1 MRLAQRRLLE
11 CLAWFDDAA
20 RQRHLSAVP
29 SERARAKREHDVR
42 TPGDGKHQQQP
53 GRIADAGMIESF
65 WPLTARLRRQE
76 RLRRRARER
85 SLQPGRKTRAGN
97 QALLESDVVL
107 AVGAYL
113 LPQTRVFAPW
123 ILFVGVVIAFV
134 IEGVRIVPQ
143 QHAYV
148 VERLGRFYE
157 VLEPGLNLIIPFLD
171 RIAYTH
177 SLKEVPLDVPEQV
190 CITKDNTQLAVDG
203 ILYYQVTDPR
213 LASYGSA
220 NYIAAISQLAQ
231 TTLRSV
237 IGKMELDKTFESR
250 EDINRHIVAS
260 LDEAGRNWGI
270 KVLRYEIK
278 SLTPPEAILRSMQA
292 QITAEREK
300 RALIAKSEGQ
310 RQQEINLADGEKQA
324 AVLKSEGDKQAAI
337 NKAQGEATAIRV
349 IAEANAAGV
358 RAVAEAIGDKGG
370 MDAANLKVAQ
380 QYVDAF
386 ANLAKAS
393 NTLIIPGNVAD
404 IGSFVA
410 SAMTVLDKARPAKA

>member
-1 MRLAQRRLLE
+1 MLWKL
-11 CLAWFDDAA
+11 
-20 RQRHLSAVP
+20 
-29 SERARAKREHDVR
+29 
-42 TPGDGKHQQQP
+42 G
-53 GRIADAGMIESF
+53 
-65 WPLTARLRRQE
+65 
-76 RLRRRARER
+76 
-85 SLQPGRKTRAGN
+85 
-97 QALLESDVVL
+97 L
-107 AVGAYL
+107 AVVAAIVASFVPVLSNYWFWVL
-113 LPQTRVFAPW
+113 L
-123 ILFVGVVIAFV
+123 LGVVIAFV

-143 QHAYV
+143 QFAYV
-148 VERLGRFYE
+148 VERLGRFHA

-171 RIAYTH
+171 RVAYQH

-237 IGKMELDKTFESR
+237 IGKMELDKSFESR
-250 EDINRHIVAS
+250 EDINRHIVAA

-278 SLTPPEAILRSMQA
+278 SITPPESILRAMQA

-300 RALIAKSEGQ
+300 RALIAKSEGERQQAINVADGQ
-310 RQQEINLADGEKQA
+310 RQAAILESEGEKQ
-324 AVLKSEGDKQAAI
+324 SAI
-337 NKAQGEATAIRV
+337 NRAQGEGTAIRV

-358 RAVAEAIGDKGG
+358 RAVAEAIADKGG

-380 QYVDAF
+380 QYVEAF
-386 ANLAKAS
+386 AKLAKTN
-393 NTLIIPGNVAD
+393 NTLILPANAGDVA
-404 IGSFVA
+404 GMVA
-410 SAMTVLDKARPAKA
+410 TAMTVLDKTKHAQAAGKGA